1 MMDALKTLD
10 TFVSLPVYFSLI
22 LHIYINYDT
31 INKTIFVVIVSTE
44 MVTVQPGYFNT
55 DGLL

>member
-22 LHIYINYDT
+22 VHIYITHDA
-31 INKTIFVVIVSTE
+31 INKTIFFVIVSTE

-55 DGLL
+55 DCLL

>member
-22 LHIYINYDT
+22 LHFYITHNT
-31 INKTIFVVIVSTE
+31 IDKTIFVFILSTE
-44 MVTVQPGYFNT
+44 MVTIPPGYFNT
-55 DGLL
+55 AGLL